1 MMTSPEPPF
10 SIEPVVGWRVWR
22 LVRIRGRLALR
33 SLTHDSVWMPDESM
47 HATCG
52 RLSSG
57 HRSPAEGCTCGLYA
71 TSTPEALA
79 RARVFNPGTGVVGA
93 IAMWGRVVEH
103 GRGARSEF
111 AYPARL
117 RLVCG
122 SCLAEGSGAVAP
134 VEVVDSGGVLTPFCR
149 KHLAAQ
155 NGRTVA
161 ASAIE
166 AELLSTF
173 GVELLPIERVDR
185 SLRIQSRSVPRSVI
199 GVLEHPVRAL
209 FLLANVLFGA
219 LMLLLVV
226 GTVLSI
232 AFAIIG
238 GVGRAV
244 FGHDDA
250 SPTGVIV
257 VPPSAPPIED
267 VTDTVTAGARPIVSD
282 RPELSDDRQL
292 ITVPAF
298 PAIAFLCGV
307 GEGSRVNIVPC
318 GHRPKAL
325 FGFGVREA
333 PHGAAT
339 DCVEGWDAYS
349 HGRRFWVCW
358 ERFKGAP
365 DVERWTHSANPW
377 SVPVDEGGA
386 IHEHR

>member
-1 MMTSPEPPF
+1 MASSEPPL
-10 SIEPVVGWRVWR
+10 SIEPVRGWRVWR

-33 SLTHDSVWMPDESM
+33 SITHDAVWMPDEAM

-79 RARVFNPGTGVVGA
+79 RAGVFSPGIGVVGA

-122 SCLAEGSGAVAP
+122 TCLAQGSGAVPP
-134 VEVVDSGGVLTPFCR
+134 VHVTESAGGLFPVCGR
-149 KHLAAQ
+149 HLER
-155 NGRTVA
+155 GRQTVP
-161 ASAIE
+161 ASTIE

-173 GVELLPIERVDR
+173 GVELLPLARVGRTLGIRHR
-185 SLRIQSRSVPRSVI
+185 SAASSAVRL
-199 GVLEHPVRAL
+199 LEHPVRAL
-209 FLLANVLFGA
+209 FMLANAFFA
-219 LMLLLVV
+219 AMMILLVV
-226 GTVLSI
+226 GTVLSL
-232 AFAIIG
+232 AFSIIG
-238 GVGRAV
+238 GVANAM
-244 FGHDDA
+244 FGHDEPP
-250 SPTGVIV
+250 PTAV
-257 VPPSAPPIED
+257 VAAPPSVQPID
-267 VTDTVTAGARPIVSD
+267 DATDSVRADARPIVSD
-282 RPELSDDRQL
+282 FPELSDDRRL
-292 ITVPAF
+292 TTVPAF

-307 GEGSRVNIVPC
+307 GDGNRVDIVPC
-318 GHRPKAL
+318 PHRPRAL

-333 PHGAAT
+333 PHGPAT
-339 DCVEGWDAYS
+339 DCLRGWDAYS

-358 ERFKGAP
+358 ERLAGAP
-365 DVERWTHSANPW
+365 EVERWMHSANPW

>member
-1 MMTSPEPPF
+1 M
-10 SIEPVVGWRVWR
+10 
-22 LVRIRGRLALR
+22 
-33 SLTHDSVWMPDESM
+33 
-47 HATCG
+47 
-52 RLSSG
+52 
-57 HRSPAEGCTCGLYA
+57 
-71 TSTPEALA
+71 
-79 RARVFNPGTGVVGA
+79 FNPGTGVVGA

-122 SCLAEGSGAVAP
+122 TCLAEGSGAVPP
-134 VEVVDSGGVLTPFCR
+134 VQVAESASGLVPYCR
-149 KHLAAQ
+149 KHLA
-155 NGRTVA
+155 GRSGQMV
-161 ASAIE
+161 SAT
-166 AELLSTF
+166 AVQDELLSTF
-173 GVELLPIERVDR
+173 AVDLLPIQRVDR
-185 SLRIQSRSVPRSVI
+185 SLRIPSRSVPRSVI
-199 GVLEHPVRAL
+199 GVLEHPFRVL
-209 FLLANVLFGA
+209 FVLANVFFGA
-219 LMLLLVV
+219 MMLLLVA

-238 GVGRAV
+238 GVGRAM

-250 SPTGVIV
+250 SPTAVIV

-267 VTDTVTAGARPIVSD
+267 VTDTTATGARPIVND

-307 GEGSRVNIVPC
+307 GDGSRVNIVPC

-339 DCVEGWDAYS
+339 DCVKGWDAYS
-349 HGRRFWVCW
+349 HGPRFWVCW
-358 ERFKGAP
+358 ERFTGTP
-365 DVERWTHSANPW
+365 EVERWVRSANPW
-377 SVPVDEGGA
+377 SVPVNEGGA

>member
-1 MMTSPEPPF
+1 
-10 SIEPVVGWRVWR
+10 
-22 LVRIRGRLALR
+22 
-33 SLTHDSVWMPDESM
+33 M

-122 SCLAEGSGAVAP
+122 SCLAQGSGAVSP
-134 VEVVDSGGVLTPFCR
+134 VEVVESGGGLVPFCR
-149 KHLAAQ
+149 KHLGGQ
-155 NGRTVA
+155 HGQTI
-161 ASAIE
+161 SATAIQ

-219 LMLLLVV
+219 LMLLLLV

-250 SPTGVIV
+250 SPTAMIV
-257 VPPSAPPIED
+257 VPPPAKPIQD
-267 VTDTVTAGARPIVSD
+267 VTHTVTAGARPIVND

-358 ERFKGAP
+358 EQFKGAP

>member
-1 MMTSPEPPF
+1 MTSPEPPL
-10 SIEPVVGWRVWR
+10 SIEPVRGWRVWR

-52 RLSSG
+52 RSSSG
-57 HRSPAEGCTCGLYA
+57 HRSPGEGCTCGLYA

-79 RARVFNPGTGVVGA
+79 RAGVFNPGTGVVGA

-134 VEVVDSGGVLTPFCR
+134 VEVVDTAGGLMPFCR
-149 KHLAAQ
+149 KHLAGQ
-155 NGRTVA
+155 YGQTVS

-185 SLRIQSRSVPRSVI
+185 SLRIRHRSAASAAVRL
-199 GVLEHPVRAL
+199 LEHPAR
-209 FLLANVLFGA
+209 VLFA
-219 LMLLLVV
+219 LVHGFFGVMMLLLVV

-232 AFAIIG
+232 AFSIIG
-238 GVGRAV
+238 GVASAV
-244 FGHDDA
+244 FGHDGA
-250 SPTGVIV
+250 SPTTKVA
-257 VPPSAPPIED
+257 VPPSVQPIDD
-267 VTDTVTAGARPIVSD
+267 VSDTVTAGAEPIVD
-282 RPELSDDRQL
+282 DFPELGHDRRL
-292 ITVPAF
+292 ITAPAF

-307 GEGSRVNIVPC
+307 GDGDRVDIVPC

-325 FGFGVREA
+325 LGFGVREA
-333 PHGAAT
+333 PHGPAT
-339 DCVEGWDAYS
+339 DCLKGWDAYS
-349 HGRRFWVCW
+349 RGRRFWVCW
-358 ERFKGAP
+358 ERFAGAP
-365 DVERWTHSANPW
+365 EVERWMHSPNPW

>member
-1 MMTSPEPPF
+1 M
-10 SIEPVVGWRVWR
+10 
-22 LVRIRGRLALR
+22 
-33 SLTHDSVWMPDESM
+33 
-47 HATCG
+47 
-52 RLSSG
+52 
-57 HRSPAEGCTCGLYA
+57 
-71 TSTPEALA
+71 
-79 RARVFNPGTGVVGA
+79 
-93 IAMWGRVVEH
+93 
-103 GRGARSEF
+103 
-111 AYPARL
+111 
-117 RLVCG
+117 
-122 SCLAEGSGAVAP
+122 
-134 VEVVDSGGVLTPFCR
+134 
-149 KHLAAQ
+149 
-155 NGRTVA
+155 
-161 ASAIE
+161 
-166 AELLSTF
+166 
-173 GVELLPIERVDR
+173 
-185 SLRIQSRSVPRSVI
+185 PRSVI

-257 VPPSAPPIED
+257 VPPSAQPIED

-307 GEGSRVNIVPC
+307 GEGSRVDIVPC
-318 GHRPKAL
+318 GHRPRAL

-339 DCVEGWDAYS
+339 DCVKGWDAYS

-365 DVERWTHSANPW
+365 EVERWMHSANPW